1 MGLFQPG
8 GTASLEVTWPWCLL
22 GKMMMLQLQIVPKYW
37 AGVSLWCVPPPRSQ
51 GRVTIQKS
59 AGRPDPVAPETAEG
73 PIEQHLYRLQA
84 DSPRRDEE
92 MKGTEVSPIL
102 RVESA
107 AGCLRA
113 LVQKCPLV
121 CMSLPQFPTDGAVP
135 ALTEGRG

>member
-8 GTASLEVTWPWCLL
+8 GTASLEMTWPWCLL

-37 AGVSLWCVPPPRSQ
+37 AGVSLWCVPLPCSQ

-59 AGRPDPVAPETAEG
+59 AGWPDPVAPETAEG

-84 DSPRRDEE
+84 DGPRRDE
-92 MKGTEVSPIL
+92 MKGAEASPIL
-102 RVESA
+102 RVESVM
-107 AGCLRA
+107 GCLGA

-121 CMSLPQFPTDGAVP
+121 CMSLPHLPMDGAVP